1 MQAKNYPIKDWAND
15 DKPREK
21 LLSKSPAFLTDSELL
36 AILLR
41 SGPSDSSAID
51 LAKEVLKL
59 GENNLNELA
68 KLTPRELMK
77 VRGIGLA
84 KACSIVAAL
93 EIGRRRQGTRPV
105 NKVVV
110 KDSREVAAYLQSV
123 LRDLPY
129 EIFAVI
135 YLNRAGKIRH
145 FEVISQGGITGTIAD
160 PRKIFKIALDYEAVS
175 IILCHNHPSGS
186 LHPSQADEELTA
198 KIKEAANY
206 LDIKLLDHIIV
217 SEEGH
222 FSFADQGML

>member
-1 MQAKNYPIKDWAND
+1 LGQND
-15 DKPREK
+15 
-21 LLSKSPAFLTDSELL
+21 
-36 AILLR
+36 
-41 SGPSDSSAID
+41 
-51 LAKEVLKL
+51 
-59 GENNLNELA
+59 LNELA
-68 KLTPRELMK
+68 KFTPQDLMR

-93 EIGRRRQGTRPV
+93 EIGRRRQGTRPRE
-105 NKVVV
+105 KVVV

-135 YLNRAGKIRH
+135 YLNRAGRVNH

-160 PRKIFKIALDYEAVS
+160 PRKILKIALYKEAVS
-175 IILCHNHPSGS
+175 MILCHNHPSGS
-186 LHPSQADEELTA
+186 LQPSQADEELTT
-198 KIKEAANY
+198 KIKEAAGY

-222 FSFADQGML
+222 FSFADKGML